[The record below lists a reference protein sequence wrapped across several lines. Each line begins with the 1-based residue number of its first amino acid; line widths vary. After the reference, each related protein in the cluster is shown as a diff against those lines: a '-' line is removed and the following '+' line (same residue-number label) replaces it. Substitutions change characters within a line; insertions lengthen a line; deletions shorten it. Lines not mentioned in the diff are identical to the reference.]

1 MIFITGDVHG
11 EFDLRKFGKEE
22 FPLQSKLTKDDY
34 MIICGDFGFLWD
46 ESKTEK
52 YWLRWLDKKPW
63 TTLWID
69 GNHENYT
76 LLSRYRIEDWK
87 GGKIQKITDS
97 IYHLCRGS
105 IFTIEGKTIFAF
117 GGAESHDKQFR
128 IEGETYWHQE
138 MPSLRE
144 MTVGAEN
151 LNSNSWRTDI
161 VISHS
166 LPTFILEELE
176 LTDIYAPNSLT
187 DYFQKVNRK
196 LDFDMWFSGH
206 YHRNLQCTKRHFM
219 IFDSIA
225 MVKGNSFEIV
235 RGEEL

>member
-22 FPLQSKLTKDDY
+22 FPLQSELTKNDY
-34 MIICGDFGFLWD
+34 MIICGDFGFLWN

-52 YWLRWLDKKPW
+52 YWLNWLENKPW

-76 LLSRYRIEDWK
+76 LLSRYRVEDWK
-87 GGKIQKITDS
+87 GGRIQKISNS

-105 IFTIEGKTIFAF
+105 IFTIEGRRIFAF

-128 IEGETYWHQE
+128 IAGETYWPQE

-144 MTVGAEN
+144 MTIGAEN
-151 LNSNSWRTDI
+151 LNSSNWRTDI

-166 LPTFILEELE
+166 LPTYILEELE
-176 LTDIYAPNSLT
+176 MTDIYRPNSLT
-187 DYFQKVNRK
+187 DYFQRINKK

-206 YHRNLQCTKRHFM
+206 YHRNMQCTQRHYM

-225 MVKGNSFEIV
+225 MIKDNSFEIV
-235 RGEEL
+235 GGEEL

>member
-11 EFDLRKFGKEE
+11 EYDLRKFGKEE
-22 FPLQSKLTKDDY
+22 FPLQSELTKNDY

-52 YWLRWLDKKPW
+52 YWLKWLDQKPW

-76 LLSRYRIEDWK
+76 LLSRYRIEDWH
-87 GGKIQKITDS
+87 GGKIQKISDS

-105 IFTIEGKTIFAF
+105 IFTIEGKKIFTF

-128 IEGETYWHQE
+128 VPGLTYWPEE

-144 MTVGAEN
+144 MISGAEN
-151 LNSNSWRTDI
+151 LDFSGWRTDI
-161 VISHS
+161 VITHS
-166 LPTFILEELE
+166 LPTFILQELGM
-176 LTDIYAPNSLT
+176 TDIYAPNALT
-187 DYFQKVNRK
+187 EYFQKINHK

-206 YHRNLQCTKRHFM
+206 YHRNMKCTRRHFM
-219 IFDSIA
+219 IFDT
-225 MVKGNSFEIV
+225 IV
-235 RGEEL
+235 QITDSGYETVGGEKL